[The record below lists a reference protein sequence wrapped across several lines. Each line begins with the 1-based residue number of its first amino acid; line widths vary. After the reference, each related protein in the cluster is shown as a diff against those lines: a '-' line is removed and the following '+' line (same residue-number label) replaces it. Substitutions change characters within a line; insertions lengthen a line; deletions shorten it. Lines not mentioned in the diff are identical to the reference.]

1 MIAPERIA
9 AAALLLGLL
18 AANAAWGQGVTSLT
32 VALGQSAPLSGPAQA
47 LGEDI
52 RNGALAYL
60 RTLNQAGGVHGRRI
74 ELATLDDGGDAKRA
88 LANTQ
93 RLAEELRVFALL
105 AYPGPSV
112 SRELLSY
119 VQQARMPF
127 FAPLTGAQIVRLPA
141 RTVVTVRASHAEEL
155 DRAVE
160 HYAGLGMKRFAL
172 ATGDEA
178 ADAEF
183 RDAFARTLK
192 KRSLEPA
199 ANRAEADVILVLAA
213 QRPAADLV
221 ARFKRSRLAAQIVVL
236 SLAEATPLARALGA
250 GGAGV
255 ALSLVVPPLE
265 RVSLP
270 VVGEYRAAMEAETGR
285 KAYSAA
291 SLEAFIGA
299 KVFVEAVRRAGPSLT
314 REALMQA
321 LESMT
326 AYDAGGY
333 LLHFG
338 RGDRHG
344 SSHTELIAVGRDGN
358 LVH

>member
-1 MIAPERIA
+1 MRRA
-9 AAALLLGLL
+9 AAAFLIL
-18 AANAAWGQGVTSLT
+18 AACTARAQGVTALT
-32 VALGQSAPLSGPAQA
+32 VALGQSAPLSGPSQA

-105 AYPGPSV
+105 AYPGPSL

-127 FAPLTGAQIVRLPA
+127 FAPVTGAQVVRLPA

-172 ATGDEA
+172 ATGDEG

-183 RDAFARTLK
+183 REAFARTLK

-199 ANRAEADVILVLAA
+199 ANRGEADVILVVAA
-213 QRPAADLV
+213 QRPAAGLV
-221 ARFKRSRLAAQIVVL
+221 AKLKRSRLSAQIVVL
-236 SLAEATPLARALGA
+236 SLAEATPLARALGPE
-250 GGAGV
+250 GAGV

-270 VVGEYRAAMEAETGR
+270 VVSEYRAAMEAETGR

-344 SSHTELIAVGRDGN
+344 SSHTELVAIGRGGN

>member
-1 MIAPERIA
+1 MRLRTAIV
-9 AAALLLGLL
+9 LWVWLGLPGI
-18 AANAAWGQGVTSLT
+18 ACAQGVTSFT
-32 VALGQSAPLSGPAQA
+32 VALGQSAPLSGPSQA

-60 RTLNQAGGVHGRRI
+60 RTLNEGGGVHGRRI
-74 ELATLDDGGDAKRA
+74 ELATLDDAGETKRA
-88 LANTQ
+88 LVNTQ
-93 RLAEELRVFALL
+93 RLAEQLRVFALL

-127 FAPLTGAQIVRLPA
+127 FAPVTGAQIVRLPG

-172 ATGDEA
+172 ASGDEG

-183 RDAFARTLK
+183 REAFARALK

-199 ANRAEADVILVLAA
+199 ASRGEADVILVVAA
-213 QRPAADLV
+213 QRPAAGLV
-221 ARFKRSRLAAQIVVL
+221 AELKRSRLAAQIVVL
-236 SLAEATPLARALGA
+236 SLAEATPLARA
-250 GGAGV
+250 V

-333 LLHFG
+333 LLRFG

-344 SSHTELIAVGRDGN
+344 SSHTELIAIGRDGN

>member
-1 MIAPERIA
+1 MSLRKTIVLA
-9 AAALLLGLL
+9 ACLGLPGI
-18 AANAAWGQGVTSLT
+18 ACAQGLTSVTL
-32 VALGQSAPLSGPAQA
+32 ALGQSAPLSGPSQA

-52 RNGALAYL
+52 RNGALAYF
-60 RTLNQAGGVHGRRI
+60 RTLNEAGGVHGRRI
-74 ELATLDDGGDAKRA
+74 ELATLDDAGDAKRA

-93 RLAEELRVFALL
+93 RLAEQMRVFALL

-119 VQQARMPF
+119 VQQARVPF
-127 FAPLTGAQIVRLPA
+127 FAPVTGAELVRLPG
-141 RTVVTVRASHAEEL
+141 RYVVTVRASHAEEL

-160 HYAGLGMKRFAL
+160 HYARLGLQRFFL
-172 ATGDEA
+172 AAGEDVEIR
-178 ADAEF
+178 E
-183 RDAFARTLK
+183 AFARALK
-192 KRSLEPA
+192 KRILEPA
-199 ANRAEADVILVLAA
+199 VNRGEADVILVAA
-213 QRPAADLV
+213 PLRSAADLV
-221 ARFKRSRLAAQIVVL
+221 LGLKRSRTTAQIVVL
-236 SLAEATPLARALGA
+236 SLAEATPLARALGPS
-250 GGAGV
+250 GAGV

-270 VVGEYRAAMEAETGR
+270 VVGEYRAAMQAETGR
-285 KAYSAA
+285 KAYTAA

-326 AYDAGGY
+326 AYDTGGY
-333 LLHFG
+333 LLRFG

-344 SSHTELIAVGRDGN
+344 SSHTELIAIGRDGN
-358 LVH
+358 LLH

>member
-1 MIAPERIA
+1 MRRVA
-9 AAALLLGLL
+9 AAFLLL
-18 AANAAWGQGVTSLT
+18 AACTARAQGVTSVTL
-32 VALGQSAPLSGPAQA
+32 ALGQSAPLSGPSQA
-47 LGEDI
+47 LGEDV
-52 RNGALAYL
+52 RNGALAYF
-60 RTLNQAGGVHGRRI
+60 RSLNEAGGVHGRRI
-74 ELATLDDGGDAKRA
+74 ELATLDDAGEAKRA

-93 RLAEELRVFALL
+93 RLAEQLRVFALL

-119 VQQARMPF
+119 VQQARIPF
-127 FAPLTGAQIVRLPA
+127 FAPLTGAQIVRLPG

-160 HYAGLGMKRFAL
+160 YYAGLGMKRFAL
-172 ATGDEA
+172 ASGDE
-178 ADAEF
+178 DAEF
-183 RDAFARTLK
+183 REAFARALK
-192 KRSLEPA
+192 KHSLEPA
-199 ANRAEADVILVLAA
+199 AGRGEADVILVVAA
-213 QRPAADLV
+213 QRPAAGLV
-221 ARFKRSRLAAQIVVL
+221 AELKRSRFAAQIVVL
-236 SLAEATPLARALGA
+236 SMAEATPLARALGA

-285 KAYSAA
+285 KATSAV

-314 REALMQA
+314 RETLMQA

-333 LLHFG
+333 LLRFG

-344 SSHTELIAVGRDGN
+344 SAHTELIAIGRNGN

>member
-1 MIAPERIA
+1 MKLR
-9 AAALLLGLL
+9 ALLVLFAIAG
-18 AANAAWGQGVTSLT
+18 APGFAVSQGVTPLT
-32 VALGQSAPLSGPAQA
+32 VALGQSAPLSGPSQA
-47 LGEDI
+47 LGEDV

-60 RTLNQAGGVHGRRI
+60 RTLNEAGGVHGRRI
-74 ELATLDDGGDAKRA
+74 ELATLDDAGEAKRA

-93 RLAEELRVFALL
+93 RLAEQLRVFALL

-112 SRELLSY
+112 SREVLSY

-127 FAPLTGAQIVRLPA
+127 FAPVTGAQIVRLPG

-172 ATGDEA
+172 ATGDEG

-183 RDAFARTLK
+183 REAFAHALN

-199 ANRAEADVILVLAA
+199 AGRGEADVILVVAA
-213 QRPAADLV
+213 QRPATDLV
-221 ARFKRSRLAAQIVVL
+221 AKLKRARMPAQIVVL

-265 RVSLP
+265 RISLP
-270 VVGEYRAAMEAETGR
+270 VVGEYRAAMQAETGR

-314 REALMQA
+314 RAALMQA

-333 LLHFG
+333 LLRFG
-338 RGDRHG
+338 HGDRHG
-344 SSHTELIAVGRDGN
+344 SSHTELIAIGRNGK
-358 LVH
+358 LLH

>member
-1 MIAPERIA
+1 MRLRTAIVLGAW
-9 AAALLLGLL
+9 LGLPGI
-18 AANAAWGQGVTSLT
+18 ACAQGVTSLT
-32 VALGQSAPLSGPAQA
+32 VALGQSAPLSGPSQA

-52 RNGALAYL
+52 RNGALAYF
-60 RTLNQAGGVHGRRI
+60 RTLNEAGGVHGRRI
-74 ELATLDDGGDAKRA
+74 ELATLDDAGDAKHA
-88 LANTQ
+88 LVNTQ
-93 RLAEELRVFALL
+93 RLAEQMRVFALL

-119 VQQARMPF
+119 VQQARIPF
-127 FAPLTGAQIVRLPA
+127 FAPVTGAELVRLPG

-160 HYAGLGMKRFAL
+160 HYARLGMKRFAL
-172 ATGDEA
+172 ATGDEGA
-178 ADAEF
+178 EAEF
-183 RDAFARTLK
+183 REAFARALK
-192 KRSLEPA
+192 ERSLEPA
-199 ANRAEADVILVLAA
+199 ANRGEADVILVAA
-213 QRPAADLV
+213 PLRSAADLV
-221 ARFKRSRLAAQIVVL
+221 LGLKRSRTTAQIVVL
-236 SLAEATPLARALGA
+236 SMAEATPLARALGPQ
-250 GGAGV
+250 GAGV

-265 RVSLP
+265 RISLP
-270 VVGEYRAAMEAETGR
+270 VVAEYRAAMEAETGR

-326 AYDAGGY
+326 AYDTGGY
-333 LLHFG
+333 LLRFG

-344 SSHTELIAVGRDGN
+344 SAHTELVAIGRDGK
-358 LVH
+358 LLH

>member
-1 MIAPERIA
+1 MNLR
-9 AAALLLGLL
+9 AALLWYCALACAPGLTS
-18 AANAAWGQGVTSLT
+18 AQGVTSQT
-32 VALGQSAPLSGPAQA
+32 VALGQSAPLSGPSQA
-47 LGEDI
+47 LGEDV

-60 RTLNQAGGVHGRRI
+60 RTLNEAGGVHGRRI
-74 ELATLDDGGDAKRA
+74 ELATLDDAGDAKRA

-127 FAPLTGAQIVRLPA
+127 FAPVTGAQIVRLPG

-155 DRAVE
+155 NRAVE

-172 ATGDEA
+172 ATGDE
-178 ADAEF
+178 DAEF
-183 RDAFARTLK
+183 REAFARALK
-192 KRSLEPA
+192 KRGLEAA
-199 ANRAEADVILVLAA
+199 ANHGEADVILVAA
-213 QRPAADLV
+213 TQRTAAGLV
-221 ARFKRSRLAAQIVVL
+221 AKLKRARMPAQIVVL

-250 GGAGV
+250 EGAGV

-333 LLHFG
+333 LLRFG

-344 SSHTELIAVGRDGN
+344 SSHTELIAIGRDGN

>member
-1 MIAPERIA
+1 
-9 AAALLLGLL
+9 
-18 AANAAWGQGVTSLT
+18 
-32 VALGQSAPLSGPAQA
+32 
-47 LGEDI
+47 
-52 RNGALAYL
+52 
-60 RTLNQAGGVHGRRI
+60 
-74 ELATLDDGGDAKRA
+74 
-88 LANTQ
+88 
-93 RLAEELRVFALL
+93 VFALL

-112 SRELLSY
+112 SRDVLAY

-127 FAPLTGAQIVRLPA
+127 FAPVTGAQIVRVPG
-141 RTVVTVRASHAEEL
+141 RSVVTVRASHAEEL
-155 DRAVE
+155 ARTVE

-178 ADAEF
+178 MDAES
-183 RDAFARTLK
+183 REAFARALK
-192 KRSLEPA
+192 KRGLAPA
-199 ANRAEADVILVLAA
+199 ANRGAADVIPVLAA
-213 QRPAADLV
+213 PRPAADLV
-221 ARFKRSRLAAQIVVL
+221 TKLKRSQPAAQIVVL

-314 REALMQA
+314 REALMQG

-333 LLHFG
+333 VLSFG

-344 SSHTELIAVGRDGN
+344 SSHAELIAIGRDGN
-358 LVH
+358 LLH

>member
-1 MIAPERIA
+1 MKPR
-9 AAALLLGLL
+9 ALLVLIAIAGVPGS
-18 AANAAWGQGVTSLT
+18 AVAQGVTTLT
-32 VALGQSAPLSGPAQA
+32 VALGQSAPLSGPSQA
-47 LGEDI
+47 LGEDV

-60 RTLNQAGGVHGRRI
+60 RTLNAAGGVHGRRI
-74 ELATLDDGGDAKRA
+74 ELATLDDAGEAKRA

-93 RLAEELRVFALL
+93 RLAEQLRVFALL

-112 SRELLSY
+112 SREVLSY

-127 FAPLTGAQIVRLPA
+127 FAPVTGAQIVRLPG

-172 ATGDEA
+172 ASGDE
-178 ADAEF
+178 DAEF
-183 RDAFARTLK
+183 REAFARALK

-199 ANRAEADVILVLAA
+199 ASRGEADVILVVAA
-213 QRPAADLV
+213 QRPAAGLV
-221 ARFKRSRLAAQIVVL
+221 AELRRPRLAAQIVVL

-299 KVFVEAVRRAGPSLT
+299 KVFVEAVRRAGPLLT

-333 LLHFG
+333 LLRFG

-344 SSHTELIAVGRDGN
+344 SSHTELIAIGRDGK
-358 LVH
+358 LLH

>member
-1 MIAPERIA
+1 MKPR
-9 AAALLLGLL
+9 ALLVLIAIAGVPGF
-18 AANAAWGQGVTSLT
+18 AVAQGVTTLT
-32 VALGQSAPLSGPAQA
+32 VALGQSAPLSGPSQA
-47 LGEDI
+47 LGEDV

-60 RTLNQAGGVHGRRI
+60 RTLNAAGGVHGRRI
-74 ELATLDDGGDAKRA
+74 ELATLDDAGEAKRA

-93 RLAEELRVFALL
+93 RLAEQLRVFALL

-112 SRELLSY
+112 SRDVLAY

-127 FAPLTGAQIVRLPA
+127 FAPVTGAQIVRLPG

-172 ATGDEA
+172 AAGDEG

-183 RDAFARTLK
+183 REAFAQALK
-192 KRSLEPA
+192 NRSLEPA
-199 ANRAEADVILVLAA
+199 ASRGEADVILVVAA
-213 QRPAADLV
+213 QRPAAGLV
-221 ARFKRSRLAAQIVVL
+221 AELRRSRLAAQIVVL

-333 LLHFG
+333 LLRFG

-344 SSHTELIAVGRDGN
+344 SSHTELIAIGRDGK
-358 LVH
+358 LLH

>member
-1 MIAPERIA
+1 LRRA
-9 AAALLLGLL
+9 AAAFLLL
-18 AANAAWGQGVTSLT
+18 AACTAQAQGVTPLT
-32 VALGQSAPLSGPAQA
+32 VALGQSAPLSGPSQA

-52 RNGALAYL
+52 RHGALAYL
-60 RTLNQAGGVHGRRI
+60 RTLNEAGGVHGRRI
-74 ELATLDDGGDAKRA
+74 ELATLDDGGEAKRA

-93 RLAEELRVFALL
+93 RLAEQMRVFALL
-105 AYPGPSV
+105 AYPAPSV
-112 SRELLSY
+112 SREVLSY

-127 FAPLTGAQIVRLPA
+127 FAPVTGAQIVRLPG

-172 ATGDEA
+172 ATGDEG

-183 RDAFARTLK
+183 REAFARALK
-192 KRSLEPA
+192 QHSLEPA
-199 ANRAEADVILVLAA
+199 ASRGETDVILVLAA
-213 QRPAADLV
+213 QRPAASLV
-221 ARFKRSRLAAQIVVL
+221 AKLKRSRPAAQIVVL

-250 GGAGV
+250 DGAGV

-270 VVGEYRAAMEAETGR
+270 VVGEYRAAMQAETGR
-285 KAYSAA
+285 KDYSAA

-299 KVFVEAVRRAGPSLT
+299 KVFVEAVRRAGPALS

-333 LLHFG
+333 LLRFG

-344 SSHTELIAVGRDGN
+344 SSHTELVAIGRDGN

>member
-1 MIAPERIA
+1 MRLRTAIVLA
-9 AAALLLGLL
+9 ACLGLPGI
-18 AANAAWGQGVTSLT
+18 ACAQGLTSVT
-32 VALGQSAPLSGPAQA
+32 VALGQSAPLSGPSQA

-52 RNGALAYL
+52 RNGALAYF
-60 RTLNQAGGVHGRRI
+60 RTLNEAGGVHGRRI
-74 ELATLDDGGDAKRA
+74 ELATLDDAGDAKRA

-93 RLAEELRVFALL
+93 RLAEQMRVFALL

-119 VQQARMPF
+119 VQQARVPF
-127 FAPLTGAQIVRLPA
+127 FAPVTGAELVRLPG
-141 RTVVTVRASHAEEL
+141 RYVVTVRASHAEEL

-160 HYAGLGMKRFAL
+160 HYARLGLQRFFL
-172 ATGDEA
+172 AAGEDVEIR
-178 ADAEF
+178 E
-183 RDAFARTLK
+183 AFARALK
-192 KRSLEPA
+192 KRILEPA
-199 ANRAEADVILVLAA
+199 VNRGEADVILVAA
-213 QRPAADLV
+213 PLRSAADLV
-221 ARFKRSRLAAQIVVL
+221 LGLKRSRTTAQIVVL
-236 SLAEATPLARALGA
+236 SLAEATPLARALGPS
-250 GGAGV
+250 GAGV

-270 VVGEYRAAMEAETGR
+270 VVGEYRAAMQAETGR
-285 KAYSAA
+285 KAYTAA

-326 AYDAGGY
+326 AYDTGGY
-333 LLHFG
+333 LLRFG

-344 SSHTELIAVGRDGN
+344 SSHTELIAIGRDGN
-358 LVH
+358 LLH